1 MILTKV
7 QLVTAD
13 TRNYDRVED
22 GKFNIIF
29 ADPAWR
35 FKNWSMSE
43 FAKRGEKWARRNGR
57 SPYEVMDTEDIA
69 ALPVGDVSARD
80 SVLLLWATYPKLV
93 DALRVVEAWGFTYKT
108 VAFTWVKLNK
118 GGSGF
123 KFGLGYHTR
132 GNSELCL
139 LGTKGRGLRRVDAAV
154 PNLLIHPVGEHSK
167 KPHEARLRIERL
179 YGDVPRLE
187 LFARQSCPGWTAL
200 GNEVGEKLDIGDG
213 LRILSGSSR

>member
-1 MILTKV
+1 MILTKA
-7 QLVTAD
+7 QLVMAD
-13 TRNYDRVED
+13 TRNYDRIEE
-22 GKFNIIF
+22 GKFNVVY
-29 ADPAWR
+29 ADPPWR

-57 SPYEVMDTEDIA
+57 SPYDVMDTKDIA
-69 ALPVGDVSARD
+69 ALPVSDVAAKNAI
-80 SVLLLWATYPKLV
+80 LLMWATYPKLT
-93 DALRVVEAWGFTYKT
+93 DALTVMDAWGFTYKT
-108 VAFTWVKLNK
+108 VALTWIKLNE

-123 KFGLGYHTR
+123 KFGLGFHTR

-139 LGTKGRGLRRVDAAV
+139 LGTRRQGLRRVDTTV

-187 LFARQSCPGWTAL
+187 LFARQSCPGWLAI

-213 LRILSGSSR
+213 LRALAISN